1 MTVLKGVPP
10 MKPCEFL
17 LQMAVA
23 EMFDPLRNTV
33 LFNFQFGGGEMDVCC
48 ITKAGYV
55 REVEVKC
62 NLADWNADQHKDK
75 WKKGGWCEK
84 QRAKVC
90 EFYYAVPSELIDRV
104 PDWVPPEAGLIE
116 VSWFQGSYARFR
128 AEVRRPAKRCSKHKL
143 TEQEWQGICRHL
155 YYRHRSA
162 LTSRHLDLLHK
173 HYERAAAS

>member
-1 MTVLKGVPP
+1 MSIVKAVPP
-10 MKPCEFL
+10 MKPREFL

-23 EMFDPLRNTV
+23 DLFGTMRNTV

-62 NLADWNADQHKDK
+62 SMADWNADQHKDK

-90 EFYYAVPSELIDRV
+90 EFYYAVPSELLDRV
-104 PDWVPPEAGLIE
+104 PDWIPPEAGLIE

-128 AEVRRPAKRCSKHKL
+128 AEIRRPAKRCSKHKL

-162 LTSRHLDLLHK
+162 LTSRHLDLLRK
-173 HYERAAAS
+173 HYAEAATV